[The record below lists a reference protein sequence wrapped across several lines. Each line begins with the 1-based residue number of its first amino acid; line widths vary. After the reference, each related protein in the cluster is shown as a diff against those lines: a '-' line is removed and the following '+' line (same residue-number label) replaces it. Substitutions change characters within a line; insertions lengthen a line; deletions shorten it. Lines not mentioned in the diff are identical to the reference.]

1 MDVWGNGG
9 MRGGSTGRLGSEH
22 ADNRVVAA
30 AATASSGFHQALG
43 WFGMSSLSSLG
54 VKNALVTDLFDT
66 FRRSNEGI
74 LWRIEPL
81 LRSAAMTASEPVS
94 GVLGRLA
101 QNAATVIRE
110 EELEERLRRSE
121 RNGRPLRV
129 KLGIDP
135 SRPDLHLGHAVVL
148 RKLRQFQ
155 DLGHTAV
162 LIIGDFTGRVG
173 DPSGQSETRP
183 FLSEN
188 EIEANA
194 RTYLDQA
201 GLVLDMARAEVRRNS
216 EWLGAMSMADV
227 LRLTSSYTVARMLE
241 RDDFQARH
249 REGRPISVVEFLYP
263 LMQAMDSVAVR
274 ADVEMGG
281 TDQTFNLLVGRDI
294 QKEYAQEPQVVFTM
308 PLLEGTDGVRKMS
321 KSFDNYVALADPPE
335 EMFGK
340 LMRVPDDLIERY
352 LRLCTAL
359 DAAAVEAV
367 VAEAQGAGNL
377 VVAKRR
383 LAREVAALYHGPEAA
398 GSAEQR
404 FDQVHREREIPEDL
418 PEVGLPSAAVS
429 GGKVWLPRLLA
440 ELGLA
445 DSNSDARRQIEQGG
459 VRIDGKQ
466 VVDPSLELDPN
477 GLVGRVIQVGRRKFV
492 RLAGP

>member
-1 MDVWGNGG
+1 MAE
-9 MRGGSTGRLGSEH
+9 RSPE
-22 ADNRVVAA
+22 VAA
-30 AATASSGFHQALG
+30 
-43 WFGMSSLSSLG
+43 
-54 VKNALVTDLFDT
+54 
-66 FRRSNEGI
+66 
-74 LWRIEPL
+74 L
-81 LRSAAMTASEPVS
+81 LE
-94 GVLGRLA
+94 
-101 QNAATVIRE
+101 NAATVIRP
-110 EELEERLRRSE
+110 EELDERLQRS
-121 RNGRPLRV
+121 GQQGPPLRV

-183 FLSEN
+183 FLSEE

-194 RTYLDQA
+194 QTYLDQA
-201 GLVLDMARAEVRRNS
+201 GLVLDMERGEVRHNS
-216 EWLGAMSMADV
+216 EWLASMSMGDV

-241 RDDFQARH
+241 RDDFQQRY

-294 QKEYAQEPQVVFTM
+294 QKEYGQEPQIVFTM

-321 KSFDNYVALADPPE
+321 KSFDNYVALTDAPE

-340 LMRVPDDLIERY
+340 LMRVPDELIERY
-352 LRLCTAL
+352 FRLCTTLRSEEIQVVMA
-359 DAAAVEAV
+359 DAERS
-367 VAEAQGAGNL
+367 GNPVL
-377 VVAKRR
+377 AKRR
-383 LAREVAALYHGPEAA
+383 LAREVVSLYHGREAA
-398 GSAEQR
+398 EPAEQR
-404 FDQVHREREIPEDL
+404 FDVIHREREIPEEI
-418 PEVGLPSAAVS
+418 PEVALPPSAIS
-429 GGKVWLPRLLA
+429 KGKVWLPRLLA

-445 DSNSDARRQIEQGG
+445 ESNSDARRHIEQGG
-459 VRIDGKQ
+459 VRIDGQQ
-466 VVDPSLELDPN
+466 VIDPSLELEVAEL
-477 GLVGRVIQVGRRKFV
+477 GGRVVQVGRRRFV
-492 RLAGP
+492 RLR